1 MCLSFSLASHRLV
14 KTYKN
19 TKAQD
24 ETALISYVFFFFFNL
39 SSCSSINECTSL
51 CLYFL
56 CFDVFYLLGLL
67 VWSTSDR
74 ERVSDLA
81 EKGGDEKA
89 GQGEGSS

>member
-24 ETALISYVFFFFFNL
+24 ETALIMFCFFNL

-67 VWSTSDR
+67 VWSTSDC

-81 EKGGDEKA
+81 EEGGDEKA

>member
-24 ETALISYVFFFFFNL
+24 ETALIVFFFNL

-51 CLYFL
+51 RLYFL